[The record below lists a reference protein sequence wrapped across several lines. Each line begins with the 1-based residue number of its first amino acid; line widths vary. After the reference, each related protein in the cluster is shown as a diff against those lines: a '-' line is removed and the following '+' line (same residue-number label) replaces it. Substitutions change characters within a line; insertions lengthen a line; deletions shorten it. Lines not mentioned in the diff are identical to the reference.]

1 MGSFFVFKTVYII
14 ENKRKGGIHMRKT
27 NMSRLKRYFRR
38 TLKNKLWAMSLIG
51 IGVISLIFSKDNDG
65 TILVLTIILGLPI
78 FFSNENM
85 C

>member
-1 MGSFFVFKTVYII
+1 
-14 ENKRKGGIHMRKT
+14 MRKT
-27 NMSRLKRYFRR
+27 NISRLKRYFRR

-51 IGVISLIFSKDNDG
+51 IGFISLIFSKDNDG

>member
-1 MGSFFVFKTVYII
+1 
-14 ENKRKGGIHMRKT
+14 MRKT
-27 NMSRLKRYFRR
+27 NMSRLKRYFRK

-85 C
+85 F

>member
-1 MGSFFVFKTVYII
+1 
-14 ENKRKGGIHMRKT
+14 MRKT

-65 TILVLTIILGLPI
+65 TILVLTIILGFPI

-85 C
+85 F

>member
-1 MGSFFVFKTVYII
+1 
-14 ENKRKGGIHMRKT
+14 MRKT

-65 TILVLTIILGLPI
+65 TILVLTMILGLPI

>member
-1 MGSFFVFKTVYII
+1 
-14 ENKRKGGIHMRKT
+14 MRKT